1 MGIVNNINSGDAD
14 KVTNAIDNI
23 VDNAASAS
31 EDKGMLESELQKA
44 ERQYELE
51 KARMNIEED
60 KVALE
65 DRKNARDR
73 EYFMQSSPNAT
84 TLGKN
89 ITAYLAIAATALCFC
104 LFYIVVINPDL
115 CSETNN
121 QILTYILGVL
131 SALLSQVYSY
141 YFGSSAGSSRKG
153 ETLAQALETK
163 DQK

>member
-1 MGIVNNINSGDAD
+1 MGIVNNMNSGDAD

-31 EDKGMLESELQKA
+31 EDKLTLESELQKA

-51 KARMNIEED
+51 KARINIEEE

-65 DRKNARDR
+65 DRTRATNR
-73 EYFMQSSPNAT
+73 EVFMQSSPNAT
-84 TLGKN
+84 KLGKN
-89 ITAYLAIAATALCFC
+89 ISAYLAIAATLLCFC
-104 LFYIVVINPDL
+104 LFYIVVINPKL
-115 CSETNN
+115 CENADK
-121 QILTYILGVL
+121 QVLTYILGVL

-153 ETLAQALETK
+153 ETLAQALEDK
-163 DQK
+163 SS